1 MMLCLC
7 TAQCEGGPRSRHEED
22 NSVLQR

>member
-1 MMLCLC
+1 MLCLC
-7 TAQCEGGPRSRHEED
+7 TAEFERGPRSRHEED